1 MKKLD
6 VAYECEYCKK
16 LFKTDKHKCKF
27 NPNLKN
33 CFTCEHFDGWEHE
46 TEYEDGIQTP
56 PYPIC
61 MSESEEG
68 YDYDIRII
76 KNMNYNIQCNG
87 WKKR

>member
-16 LFKTDKHKCKF
+16 LFKTDRHRCKF

-33 CFTCEHFDGWEHE
+33 CFTCSNFDGWELE
-46 TEYEDGIQTP
+46 TAYLGEGISCP

-61 MSESEEG
+61 KAENGDG
-68 YDYDIRII
+68 YDIEII
-76 KNMNYNIQCNG
+76 KRMKYNMQCDT
-87 WKKR
+87 WRKR